1 MEQASRPFEG
11 EVYFLMLGS
20 IINLK
25 HGRVFCKKEQVGL
38 RRCRSFGE
46 KKPYKGDSGWDLY
59 PKRPLAGAS
68 IYICLHRVLS
78 TGNKANRE
86 WHRKKCVRI
95 FKETSDKSV

>member
-1 MEQASRPFEG
+1 MVGEQPWNKLVGHLKVKFI
-11 EVYFLMLGS
+11 FLMFS
-20 IINLK
+20 
-25 HGRVFCKKEQVGL
+25 L

-46 KKPYKGDSGWDLY
+46 KKSYKGDSGWDLY

-78 TGNKANRE
+78 TGDKANRE